1 MRHEGNGGIKMNATK
16 KTISEAVDA
25 EVTEKTEAV
34 ESAVTLYIKGVE
46 RLAEVQKKGIDL
58 AVKQNAEMIDTWK
71 KFASAVPYAPSP
83 VLLDWATSAFE
94 QYADARK
101 NAIDLVVEH
110 SHSMAGLVKNDG
122 TSSAANATES
132 AVKLVKELVDRSVT
146 TQKKA
151 LELCSAQTKTVFE
164 NAKRVSGFAGTPAAE
179 AADSFQRGVDTL
191 IASQLEFLDIA
202 AKPFN
207 AVH

>member
-1 MRHEGNGGIKMNATK
+1 MNATK

-58 AVKQNAEMIDTWK
+58 AVKQNAELIDAWK
-71 KFASAVPYAPSP
+71 KLASTVPYAPSP

-94 QYADARK
+94 QYAEARK
-101 NAIDLVVEH
+101 GAIDLVVEH
-110 SHSMAGLVKNDG
+110 THSMAGMANVG
-122 TSSAANATES
+122 TSSAAKATEG
-132 AVKLVKELVDRSVT
+132 AVAFAKEVVDRSVA

-151 LELCSAQTKTVFE
+151 LELCSAQTKAVFE
-164 NAKRVSGFAGTPAAE
+164 NAKRVSGLAGSAAA

-191 IASQLEFLDIA
+191 IASQIEFLDVA
-202 AKPFN
+202 AKPFS

>member
-1 MRHEGNGGIKMNATK
+1 MEDQKMNATK
-16 KTISEAVDA
+16 KTDSEPIAADA
-25 EVTEKTEAV
+25 TEKREAL

-46 RLAEVQKKGIDL
+46 RLAEIQKKGIDL
-58 AVKQNAEMIDTWK
+58 AAKQNSEMIDIWK
-71 KFASAVPYAPSP
+71 KFASAVPYAPTP

-110 SHSMAGLVKNDG
+110 CHSMAGLVKNG
-122 TSSAANATES
+122 ASSTANATES
-132 AVKLVKELVDRSVT
+132 AVTLVKELVDRSVA

-164 NAKRVSGFAGTPAAE
+164 NAKQVSGFAGTPAAA
-179 AADSFQRGVDTL
+179 AADSFQRGMDTL
-191 IASQLEFLDIA
+191 IASQVEFLDIA
-202 AKPFN
+202 AKPFH

>member
-1 MRHEGNGGIKMNATK
+1 MNATK
-16 KTISEAVDA
+16 KTKSEPIAADA
-25 EVTEKTEAV
+25 TEKTDAL
-34 ESAVTLYIKGVE
+34 ESAVTLYVMGVE
-46 RLAEVQKKGIDL
+46 RLAEVQKNGIDL
-58 AVKQNAEMIDTWK
+58 AVKHNTELIDTWK
-71 KFASAVPYAPSP
+71 KFASAVPYAPAP

-110 SHSMAGLVKNDG
+110 SQAMAGLVKNG
-122 TSSAANATES
+122 TSSVANATES
-132 AVKLVKELVDRSVT
+132 AVAIVKEMVDRSVT

-151 LELCSAQTKTVFE
+151 LELGSAQTKTVIE
-164 NAKRVSGFAGTPAAE
+164 NAKRVSGFAGTPAAA

>member
-1 MRHEGNGGIKMNATK
+1 MNATK
-16 KTISEAVDA
+16 KTNSEPIAPD
-25 EVTEKTEAV
+25 VTEKVEAL

-46 RLAEVQKKGIDL
+46 RLAEIQKKGIDL
-58 AVKQNAEMIDTWK
+58 AAKQNAEMIDTWK
-71 KFASAVPYAPSP
+71 KFASAVPYAPAP

-110 SHSMAGLVKNDG
+110 SHSMAGLVKNG

-132 AVKLVKELVDRSVT
+132 AVTLVKDLVDRSVT

-164 NAKRVSGFAGTPAAE
+164 TQSGCPVSPARQPQQQPTHSSAE
-179 AADSFQRGVDTL
+179 WIR
-191 IASQLEFLDIA
+191 
-202 AKPFN
+202 
-207 AVH
+207 